1 MPATKSKN
9 IHIPLADEED
19 VVLAAPVDV
28 LVLVLVLELEL

>member
-9 IHIPLADEED
+9 MYIPLADEEV

-28 LVLVLVLELEL
+28 LVLVLEL